1 MANRH
6 RGEIV
11 AEIDETPYR
20 LCLTLGALAEL
31 ESAFGAGDLVA
42 LARRFESAQLSAR
55 DIQIIIACGLRGG
68 GHALTDADVAA
79 MRFSGGLSGAVK
91 IAVELVSVTFGTGT
105 VDRANPP
112 EPQNP

>member
-6 RGEIV
+6 RGEIE
-11 AEIDETPYR
+11 ARIDDAPHR

-42 LARRFESAQLSAR
+42 LARRFESGQLSAR

-68 GHALTDADVAA
+68 GHAVTDADVAA

-91 IAVELVSVTFGTGT
+91 IAVDLVSATFGTGAA
-105 VDRANPP
+105 DHANPP